1 MGPEG
6 DFAFAIS
13 RHWRE
18 NRPGNLQRL
27 VVISKRGQAS
37 SVSADAD
44 VAPCADGRR
53 TVADRA
59 VTIAAWIPEAAAD
72 SPANS

>member
-1 MGPEG
+1 MDRHQTDRDRRHRPSIDGPM
-6 DFAFAIS
+6 
-13 RHWRE
+13 R
-18 NRPGNLQRL
+18 LQGR
-27 VVISKRGQAS
+27 AN

-53 TVADRA
+53 TVADRV